1 MATNPSA
8 VPNTMLARLPAPMR
22 DAYEHYRLTGDA
34 SSVQEIVV
42 ASVLE
47 YRPKASAAI
56 PACGEATRL
65 IEDLGYDSVAV
76 AELVFFLEDIFDLT
90 LSNEDIMGVR
100 TIGDL
105 RACVARKLA
114 AKPRGA

>member
-8 VPNTMLARLPAPMR
+8 VPNAMLARLPAQMR
-22 DAYEHYRLTGDA
+22 ESYENYRQTGDPA
-34 SSVQEIVV
+34 SVQEVVV

-47 YRPKASAAI
+47 YRPKASAGA
-56 PACGEATRL
+56 PACEEGTRL

-90 LSNEDIMGVR
+90 ISNEDIIGVR
-100 TIGDL
+100 TIGEL
-105 RACVARKLA
+105 RGCVGRKLA